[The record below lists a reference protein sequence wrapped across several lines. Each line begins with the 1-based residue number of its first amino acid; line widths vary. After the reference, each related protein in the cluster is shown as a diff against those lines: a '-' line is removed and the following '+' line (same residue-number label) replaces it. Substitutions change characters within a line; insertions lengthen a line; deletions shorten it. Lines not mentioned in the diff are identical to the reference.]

1 MSTLLAICNYVHV
14 ASIPQAIQKLA
25 GELKAYYNKLDPVI
39 RDGFTPKMEFVELA
53 VVEHQ
58 EYGLRKT
65 EKVEEFLHAAV
76 YGIDEI
82 YQKSHP
88 VQYCQILTLTDGPTT
103 GKHIIISGAP
113 GSGKTTLV
121 RQLCKDLSSGR
132 LPNDYTLVV
141 LVELRELILFLQD
154 NEEAQLHHFFRKF
167 KRKADITQV
176 CSELEESNGRGT
188 LLVLDG
194 FDELDVRM
202 RKCQLLME
210 LLSSE
215 SNYLPECDILVTS
228 RPVTCPDL
236 LSLMQPL
243 HRHIEIL
250 GFSEDRIA
258 SFVRNYFKPPSQPP
272 PSQSSPSQL
281 PPSLSIEGGCEA
293 EKLLNRLYQLP
304 QVKGMCRT
312 PVVLKIVC
320 KVCQLLG
327 ADSLPATMTGI
338 YEVFILRQLLE
349 NGPAG
354 AETSSILHVPSS
366 DYPFFRDLCRIAFE
380 CCVSQKLM
388 ISRQDIGDILPPLI
402 RGSIYGLLYA
412 DPVEDLRALR
422 ELMLYH
428 FMHKTV
434 QEALAACHVT
444 LFTDPEGHMEL
455 WRKWFGHPEMAEVW
469 KFYCGLSRLKNVDI
483 SSVMQLTKASKSI
496 CPLLIVS
503 LFEAGNVSLAE
514 MELPRIFPTKLDIF
528 LSTPYETAAYTFALQ
543 HHTSLESLILARTA
557 ISDANVNLQPLLD
570 VLSCHPTVRELSIKF
585 MLRIAVKGERTE
597 TAMYRACLTTD
608 ATDPLSLFRPSSS
621 PSFLEW
627 QSPLEETDSCWS
639 TCNSSHS
646 STLY

>member
-14 ASIPQAIQKLA
+14 VSTPQAIQKLA
-25 GELKAYYNKLDPVI
+25 GELKAYYNKLDPVVG
-39 RDGFTPKMEFVELA
+39 DNYSPKVEFVELA

-58 EYGLRKT
+58 KYGFRKK
-65 EKVEEFLHAAV
+65 ENLEEFLHATV

-88 VQYCQILTLTDGPTT
+88 VQYCQILTLGDAPTT
-103 GKHIIISGAP
+103 YSGKHIIISGAP

-121 RQLCKDLSSGR
+121 RQLCKDLSSGS

-167 KRKADITQV
+167 KRKTNITQV
-176 CSELEESNGRGT
+176 CNELEESNGRGT

-202 RKCQLLME
+202 RRCQLLME

-215 SNYLPECDILVTS
+215 SNYLPECDILITS
-228 RPVTCPDL
+228 RPITCPDL

-250 GFSEDRIA
+250 GFSEDCIT
-258 SFVRNYFKPPSQPP
+258 SFVRSYFKPPSEPSPSHP
-272 PSQSSPSQL
+272 PS
-281 PPSLSIEGGCEA
+281 SLSIEGGCEA
-293 EKLLNRLYQLP
+293 EKLLNHLDQLP

-327 ADSLPATMTGI
+327 ADNLPATMTGI
-338 YEVFILRQLLE
+338 YERFILRQLLE
-349 NGPAG
+349 NGPAS
-354 AETSSILHVPSS
+354 AETNSILHIPSN
-366 DYPFFRDLCRIAFE
+366 DFPFFSDLCRIAFE
-380 CCVSQKLM
+380 CCVNQKLM

-434 QEALAACHVT
+434 QEALAACHVA
-444 LFTDPEGHMEL
+444 LFTDPRKHMEMR
-455 WRKWFGHPEMAEVW
+455 RKWFGCPEMAEVW
-469 KFYCGLSRLKNVDI
+469 KFYCGLTRLENIDI
-483 SSVMQLTKASKSI
+483 SSVVQLTEADESF
-496 CPLLIVS
+496 CPLLVFS
-503 LFEAGNVSLAE
+503 LFESDNVSLAR
-514 MELPRIFPTKLDIF
+514 MVLPRAFPCKLYAR

-543 HHTSLESLILARTA
+543 HHTSLESLTLASSTMP
-557 ISDANVNLQPLLD
+557 DAGVNLQPLLD
-570 VLSCHPTVRELSIKF
+570 VLSYHPTVRELFIYDP
-585 MLRIAVKGERTE
+585 LLGIAVKGKAAGISRCG
-597 TAMYRACLTTD
+597 MCLTTD
-608 ATDPLSLFRPSSS
+608 TIGNLSLFRPSSS
-621 PSFLEW
+621 LSVLERKA
-627 QSPLEETDSCWS
+627 PFAKTEFCFS
-639 TCNSSHS
+639 T
-646 STLY
+646 

>member
-1 MSTLLAICNYVHV
+1 MHV
-14 ASIPQAIQKLA
+14 ASTPQAIQKLA
-25 GELKAYYNKLDPVI
+25 GELKAYYNKLDPII
-39 RDGFTPKMEFVELA
+39 RDGFSPKVEFVELA
-53 VVEHQ
+53 VVQRE
-58 EYGLRKT
+58 EYGLRKKG
-65 EKVEEFLHAAV
+65 KVEDFLHATV

-88 VQYCQILTLTDGPTT
+88 VQYCQILTLADGPTT

-121 RQLCKDLSSGR
+121 RQLCKDLSSGS
-132 LPNDYTLVV
+132 LPNEYTLVV

-154 NEEAQLHHFFRKF
+154 NEEAQLHHLFRKF
-167 KRKADITQV
+167 KRRVDITQV

-202 RKCQLLME
+202 RRCQLLME

-236 LSLMQPL
+236 LGLMQPL

-250 GFSEDRIA
+250 GFSEDSIT
-258 SFVRNYFKPPSQPP
+258 SFVRSYFKPPSQPP
-272 PSQSSPSQL
+272 PSQPSPSQL

-293 EKLLNRLYQLP
+293 EKLLNRLDQLP
-304 QVKGMCRT
+304 QVKGMCST

-338 YEVFILRQLLE
+338 YEKFILRQLLE

-354 AETSSILHVPSS
+354 AETSSILHIPSS
-366 DYPFFRDLCRIAFE
+366 DYPFFSDLCRIAFE
-380 CCVSQKLM
+380 CCTNQTLM
-388 ISRQDIGDILPPLI
+388 LTRRDIGDVLLSPI

-434 QEALAACHVT
+434 QEALAACHVAMLT
-444 LFTDPEGHMEL
+444 NPKRHMEV
-455 WRKWFGHPEMAEVW
+455 WRKWFGRPEMAEVW
-469 KFYCGLSRLKNVDI
+469 KFYSGFTKLEHIDV
-483 SSVMQLTKASKSI
+483 SSLMPWNEADQSVYN
-496 CPLLIVS
+496 LLVVS
-503 LFEAGNVSLAE
+503 LFEAGNVSLAGS
-514 MELPRIFPTKLDIF
+514 ELPRIFPGQLDVL
-528 LSTPYETAAYTFALQ
+528 LSTPYETAAYAFALQ
-543 HHTSLESLILARTA
+543 HTSLESLAIFRTGLFGA
-557 ISDANVNLQPLLD
+557 SVSMQLLLD
-570 VLSCHPTVRELSIKF
+570 VLLCHPTTKELSIHSLF
-585 MLRIAVKGERTE
+585 GIAAKGECMCR
-597 TAMYRACLTTD
+597 
-608 ATDPLSLFRPSSS
+608 
-621 PSFLEW
+621 
-627 QSPLEETDSCWS
+627 
-639 TCNSSHS
+639 N
-646 STLY
+646 

>member
-14 ASIPQAIQKLA
+14 VSTPQAIQKLA
-25 GELKAYYNKLDPVI
+25 GELKAYYNKLDPII
-39 RDGFTPKMEFVELA
+39 RDGFSPKVEFVELA
-53 VVEHQ
+53 VVQRE
-58 EYGLRKT
+58 EYGLRKKG
-65 EKVEEFLHAAV
+65 KVEDFLHATV

-88 VQYCQILTLTDGPTT
+88 VQYCQILTLADGPTT

-202 RKCQLLME
+202 RRCQLLME

-327 ADSLPATMTGI
+327 ADRLPATMTGI
-338 YEVFILRQLLE
+338 YEEFILRQLLE

-354 AETSSILHVPSS
+354 AEISSILHVPSS
-366 DYPFFRDLCRIAFE
+366 DFSFFSDLCRIAFE
-380 CCVSQKLM
+380 CCTSQK
-388 ISRQDIGDILPPLI
+388 IIITRQDVGHGLPPLI

-434 QEALAACHVT
+434 QEALAACHVAM
-444 LFTDPEGHMEL
+444 LANPERHMEV
-455 WRKWFGHPEMAEVW
+455 WRKWFDRPEMAEVW
-469 KFYCGLSRLKNVDI
+469 KFYCGLTRLEHVDV
-483 SSVMQLTKASKSI
+483 SSIVKLNEANQEF
-496 CPLLIVS
+496 CPLLIFS
-503 LFEAGNVSLAE
+503 LFEAGNVKLARA
-514 MELPRIFPTKLDIF
+514 ELAHIFPTTLHVV
-528 LSTPYETAAYTFALQ
+528 LSTPYGTTAYAFALQ
-543 HHTSLESLILARTA
+543 HHTSLESVTLTRKGLP
-557 ISDANVNLQPLLD
+557 DASVNLQPLLD
-570 VLSCHPTVRELSIKF
+570 ALSSHPTVRELF
-585 MLRIAVKGERTE
+585 VTPLAGIAAKGECAEIGGTE
-597 TAMYRACLTTD
+597 YVCHLDVHMCIILRAHKD
-608 ATDPLSLFRPSSS
+608 AVAVY
-621 PSFLEW
+621 
-627 QSPLEETDSCWS
+627 CV
-639 TCNSSHS
+639 
-646 STLY
+646 